1 MSKESEFWDLYY
13 QEFDKYWDDFKQSS
27 EYEQVMT
34 LFLGRKTM
42 IKTAVEN
49 MLNFVLYDTP
59 KPIDQWK
66 FSDIKPVRSSFH
78 YLYRNKSTNKN
89 YRLIVTDLTVV
100 RYWLQWLTEIG
111 ALHIEYRFIE
121 NLFKDEIA
129 FYTRYDY
136 FRDYETS
143 CEAEV
148 SSNKSAEKRRIEQ
161 KSARKNARKQSAKTG
176 MEKALTGH
184 TRKNSKKI
192 SKPAIITDKADRLAK
207 EDRLLNEMDSELLKL
222 IKAFENDPKWRIF
235 TQQFESEYIE
245 TLITRIAD
253 KMSFT
258 FHEDPDQ
265 WDEEGFQET
274 LKWRFALEMNY
285 FLDELPGVAQI
296 LQNFLTFE
304 GEVGYLKPAKAES
317 LKQALIKIL
326 PKVKATL
333 SDEANFESEKR
344 LVLGMRRAGID
355 EQKDWDLMDQFIED
369 YNVARQTAR
378 AAEGRAFFPEIV
390 YMPALKY
397 KKLAHSRQGYSKQIA
412 TKVHNEI
419 LARAWQLWSTHQE
432 WYHKYKQ
439 AQIVDYIVDLG
450 DLIYARYLQTPKQW
464 QLKDFAGVLPD
475 FVKQLSPADVAV
487 FKLVWTTLLD
497 TLAKNGSLEPAI
509 AYDVARLVQETSV
522 IGIKPT
528 SSNI

>member
-1 MSKESEFWDLYY
+1 MLEESEYWDLYY
-13 QEFDKYWDDFKQSS
+13 QEFDKYWDGFKQSV

-34 LFLGRKTM
+34 LFLDQKTM

-49 MLNFVLYDTP
+49 MLNFVLFGTP

-66 FSDIKPVRSSFH
+66 FSDIRSALSSFH
-78 YLYRNKSTNKN
+78 YLYHNKSTNKN

-143 CEAEV
+143 CEAEA
-148 SSNKSAEKRRIEQ
+148 SSNKSAEKRQMKQ
-161 KSARKNARKQSAKTG
+161 KSDRKSARKQSAKTG
-176 MEKALTGH
+176 MEKALAGH
-184 TRKNSKKI
+184 TGKISKKI
-192 SKPAIITDKADRLAK
+192 SKPAVIIDKADKLSK
-207 EDRLLNEMDSELLKL
+207 EQRLLDEMDSELLKL
-222 IKAFENDPKWRIF
+222 IKAFENDPKWHIF

-253 KMSFT
+253 EMSFT

-304 GEVGYLKPAKAES
+304 GEVGYLEPAKAES
-317 LKQALIKIL
+317 LKQALFKIL
-326 PKVKATL
+326 PEVKATL

-369 YNVARQTAR
+369 YNVAKQTAR
-378 AAEGRAFFPEIV
+378 AAKSLAFVPEIV
-390 YMPALKY
+390 YMPARKY
-397 KKLAHSRQGYSKQIA
+397 KKLAHSHEGYSRQIA
-412 TKVHNEI
+412 TKVHREV
-419 LARAWQLWSTHQE
+419 LAMAWQLWSTHQE
-432 WYHKYKQ
+432 WYHKFKQ
-439 AQIVDYIVDLG
+439 AQVVDYIVDLG
-450 DLIYARYLQTPKQW
+450 DLIYARYMQTPKQW
-464 QLKDFAGVLPD
+464 QLKAFAGVLPD

-497 TLAKNGSLEPAI
+497 TLAKNGGLAPAI
-509 AYDVARLVQETSV
+509 AYDVARLLQETSV
-522 IGIKPT
+522 IGVKP
-528 SSNI
+528 S